1 MAKYSNTV
9 ADSRTVKISEAKR
22 LVRRAMMKQRPVFLW
37 GPPGIGKSDLAAQLA
52 DELGAALVD
61 VRLNLW
67 EPTDIK
73 GIPYYNAKDNTM
85 SWAPP
90 SELPNEEFASK
101 HKMVVLFLDELAGAP
116 PAVQSAAYQLILN
129 RQVGTYK
136 LPKNVVIMAAGNRMT
151 DKGVTYRMPSPLAN
165 RFVHLELRPD
175 FTDFNQWALTNRI
188 NQDVVGYLNYA
199 KGDLF
204 NFDPTVHDRSFAT
217 PRSWVFVSELLENAE
232 EDGLTENEQTDLVA
246 GCIGEGLAIKFMAHR
261 KIAKDL
267 PRPEDI
273 LAGKV
278 TVLKVK
284 EVSAMYSLTT
294 GLCYELKDGYDNAK
308 KEGTLDNWHKMCEF
322 FIQYMMDNFEP
333 EMVIMGAHT
342 ALKNYNLP
350 FDHKKLKNFPD
361 FFKRYAHLVVDV
373 DN

>member
-1 MAKYSNTV
+1 MAKASN
-9 ADSRTVKISEAKR
+9 AMNESRTVKISEAKR
-22 LVRRAMMKQRPVFLW
+22 LIRRAMKVKRPVFLW

-52 DELGAALVD
+52 TELEAHLID

-73 GIPYYNAKDNTM
+73 GIPFYNSKTSTM
-85 SWAPP
+85 EWAPP
-90 SELPNEEFASK
+90 AELPSQEFAK
-101 HKMVVLFLDELAGAP
+101 NHKMILLFLDELAGAP
-116 PAVQSAAYQLILN
+116 PAVQAAAYQLVLN
-129 RQVGTYK
+129 RAVGTYK
-136 LPKNVVIMAAGNRMT
+136 LPDNVVIMAAGNRMT
-151 DKGVTYRMPSPLAN
+151 DKGVTYRMPTPLAN
-165 RFVHLELRPD
+165 RFVHFELRVD
-175 FTDFNQWALTNRI
+175 FDDFNVWALQNRI
-188 NQDVVGYLNYA
+188 HPDVVGYLNFA

-204 NFDPTVHDRSFAT
+204 NFDPTVHDRSFPT
-217 PRSWVFVSELLENAE
+217 PRSWSFVSELID
-232 EDGLTENEQTDLVA
+232 DGMTENEQTDMVS
-246 GCIGEGLAIKFMAHR
+246 GCVGEGVAIKFMAHR
-261 KIAKDL
+261 KIAADL
-267 PRPEDI
+267 PNPSDI

-278 TVLKVK
+278 KDLKVK

-294 GLCYELKDGYDNAK
+294 SMCYELNDAYDAAK
-308 KEGTLDNWHKMCEF
+308 KSGKLDNWHKMCEC

-350 FDHKKLKNFPD
+350 FDHKKLKNFPE